1 LWSLS
6 RIRWSV
12 FLFYSDSFY
21 RSMHSEYINKH
32 RSCDEIKTNH
42 LIIFYA
48 YYDYLIC
55 AFIASMNSNRIEWVD
70 RGFEPRLGPTK
81 DYAIGICCFS
91 VKHVALR
98 GKNKTGWVGIR
109 IMCPSGATCLP
120 ADCCFSE
127 LAL

>member
-1 LWSLS
+1 
-6 RIRWSV
+6 
-12 FLFYSDSFY
+12 
-21 RSMHSEYINKH
+21 MHSEYLNKH

-81 DYAIGICCFS
+81 NYAIGICCFS
-91 VKHVALR
+91 VKHAALR
-98 GKNKTGWVGIR
+98 GQLFKKYVRLFVVEGKMHERDECI
-109 IMCPSGATCLP
+109 
-120 ADCCFSE
+120 E
-127 LAL
+127 